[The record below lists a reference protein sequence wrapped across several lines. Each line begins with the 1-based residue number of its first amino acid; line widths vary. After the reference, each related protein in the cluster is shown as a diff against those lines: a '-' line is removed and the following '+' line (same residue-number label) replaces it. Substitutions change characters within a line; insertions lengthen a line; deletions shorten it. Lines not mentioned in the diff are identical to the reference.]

1 MRENRLT
8 ITVVWGKRPP
18 GRGWCSWW
26 KWQESSQAGRGTRRH
41 VPALGSALPLLAP
54 VSSQVSELGVFY
66 FFLKWESYQT
76 VIYLSRCCLSWGFKI
91 LYLATAL
98 STLPA
103 QPASP
108 NLPAIPADLHGRDNT
123 SHFRNQGGQGGHGV
137 DPVRSDELCHSGWF
151 SPGQL
156 IDISMPLIDIST
168 ILYKNCQITIIICL

>member
-137 DPVRSDELCHSGWF
+137 DPSQEWWTL
-151 SPGQL
+151 
-156 IDISMPLIDIST
+156 PLWMVLT
-168 ILYKNCQITIIICL
+168 WPTNRYKYASHRYKYYFI